1 MANNVNFSLF
11 TVTESETTNS
21 IGSTFKYPK
30 ISKTGDGYIDIVK
43 DFYWKN
49 NVSNNIDEVPSVTLK
64 EYTLKYGMWAN
75 NLASI
80 INQATQFAS
89 SKNNLDPYST
99 LYFGEPTGFIYRL
112 PHLLKSGSSIRGDIS
127 NSWSEISN
135 PIGDI
140 LAAVPVV
147 GSSIKRAGDLIQ
159 TQAQNAAN
167 FLTPGYGA
175 EKVYNFGKTNSKSI
189 VITFPLYNTY
199 SEESAM
205 KNFSFVNLISIQNL
219 KTRTSYLT
227 YIPPKLYT
235 VDSDLL
241 GGIYM
246 PVASITNLKIDSIGT
261 TRKINEYT
269 ADNSRNGV
277 LIPEAYRV
285 SITLTELL
293 PESSNIMMGALGGDK
308 VQVFSEVSPK
318 NIINNAVSPKPSAI
332 ATPSDINI
340 PSPNFDR
347 FSRTTFQSIPTFT
360 NGGTSTT
367 GFPAGVGPTIN
378 VPEGA
383 LGRNFQNV
391 PQGSTGPSVTLSEQ
405 AGPSTGKPSPS
416 LVYKPQPAPPPIT
429 KGGQPLGQ
437 QLPLVPLNGNPLPLD
452 VTQYQIK
459 L

>member
-1 MANNVNFSLF
+1 MANDVNFSLF

-30 ISKTGDGYIDIVK
+30 ISKTGDGYIDILK

-64 EYTLKYGMWAN
+64 EYSLKYGMWAN

-89 SKNNLDPYST
+89 NKNNLDPYST
-99 LYFGEPTGFIYRL
+99 LYFGEPTGFHYRL
-112 PHLLKSGSSIRGDIS
+112 PYLLKSGSSIRGDV
-127 NSWSEISN
+127 NNKWSEISN

-140 LAAVPVV
+140 LGAVPVV
-147 GSSIKRAGDLIQ
+147 GSSLKRAGDLIQ
-159 TQAQNAAN
+159 TQVQNAAN

-175 EKVYNFGKTNSKSI
+175 EKVYNFAGTTPKSI
-189 VITFPLYNTY
+189 LITFPLYNTY
-199 SEESAM
+199 NEESAM
-205 KNFSFVNLISIQNL
+205 RNFSFVNLLSIQNL

-235 VDSDLL
+235 VDSNLL

-246 PVASITNLKIDSIGT
+246 PAAFISNLKIDSIGT

-285 SITLTELL
+285 SISLTEIL

-308 VQVFSEVSPK
+308 VQVFNGANAFDMVK
-318 NIINNAVSPKPSAI
+318 NAINNADETPTITITKPKLPPANYNP
-332 ATPSDINI
+332 TNN
-340 PSPNFDR
+340 PNG
-347 FSRTTFQSIPTFT
+347 SIT
-360 NGGTSTT
+360 NGGTATNGLNVES
-367 GFPAGVGPTIN
+367 TIN

-383 LGRNFQNV
+383 LRRENLQNV

-405 AGPSTGKPSPS
+405 AGPSTGNPSPS
-416 LVYKPQPAPPPIT
+416 LIYKPQPAAPPIT
-429 KGGQPLGQ
+429 IGGQPLGQ
-437 QLPLVPLNGNPLPLD
+437 QLPLIPLNGNPLPLD
-452 VTQYQIK
+452 VTQYQIR

>member
-1 MANNVNFSLF
+1 MANTIKFSLF
-11 TVTESETTNS
+11 DVVECETTNF

-30 ISKTGDGYIDIVK
+30 ICKTGDGYIDIVK

-89 SKNNLDPYST
+89 NKTNLDPYST
-99 LYFGEPTGFIYRL
+99 LYFGEPTGFNYRL
-112 PHLLKSGSSIRGDIS
+112 PYLLKSGSSIRGDVS
-127 NSWSEISN
+127 NKWSEISN

-140 LAAVPVV
+140 LGAVPVV
-147 GSSIKRAGDLIQ
+147 GSSLKRAGDLIQ
-159 TQAQNAAN
+159 TQVQNAAN

-175 EKVYNFGKTNSKSI
+175 EKVYNFAGTTPKSI
-189 VITFPLYNTY
+189 LITFPLYNTY
-199 SEESAM
+199 NEESAM
-205 KNFSFVNLISIQNL
+205 RNFSFVNLLSIQNL

-235 VDSDLL
+235 VDSNLL
-241 GGIYM
+241 GGIYI
-246 PVASITNLKIDSIGT
+246 PVAFISNLKIDSIGT

-285 SITLTELL
+285 SISLTEIL

-308 VQVFSEVSPK
+308 VQVFNAANAVDMVNNAVSPK
-318 NIINNAVSPKPSAI
+318 PSAIATPSDINAVSPKPSAI

-347 FSRTTFQSIPTFT
+347 FNTNTNNFNPTNNQNGSIT
-360 NGGTSTT
+360 NQGTVTT
-367 GFPAGVGPTIN
+367 GLPSSVGSTIEVPAGALRPENFNN
-378 VPEGA
+378 VP
-383 LGRNFQNV
+383 NTN
-391 PQGSTGPSVTLSEQ
+391 T
-405 AGPSTGKPSPS
+405 
-416 LVYKPQPAPPPIT
+416 
-429 KGGQPLGQ
+429 GGQPLGQ

-452 VTQYQIK
+452 VTQYQIR